1 MYKYYFLNEKKL
13 YFRICLF
20 NLYDCYYIK
29 GIVLI
34 VKKEC
39 LFIFICIV
47 FIGFWRKI
55 VI

>member
-13 YFRICLF
+13 YFRICVF
-20 NLYDCYYIK
+20 YMLYDCYYIR

-47 FIGFWRKI
+47 FIGF
-55 VI
+55 